1 MKNICYVATL
11 RHFLNIQNITYMTE
25 ELKTKIE
32 EMVMT
37 MPAIGKKQGVE
48 IMDALFAEAR
58 KLAATPEERAEAGAY
73 LRTLLVER
81 KKKEVMSM

>member
-1 MKNICYVATL
+1 
-11 RHFLNIQNITYMTE
+11 MTE